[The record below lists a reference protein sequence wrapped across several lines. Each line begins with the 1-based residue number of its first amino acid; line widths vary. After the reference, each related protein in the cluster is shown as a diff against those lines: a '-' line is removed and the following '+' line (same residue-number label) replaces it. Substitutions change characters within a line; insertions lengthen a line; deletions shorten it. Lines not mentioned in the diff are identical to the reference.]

1 MKRFLSL
8 FIVIVMCTSLVA
20 PLTGA
25 KSPFTDVMESDW
37 YYKDVEAAYS
47 LGLINGKG
55 SADTYKPNDN
65 MTYAEAI
72 KLAACMHQS
81 YTEGKVTLTNGD
93 PWYQSYVDYCKEK
106 GIISKE
112 YNYNQLVTRLGYM
125 EIFAKALPDEA
136 LTDMNTVPK
145 NSIPDLPS
153 DTAGADSVYKMYRVG
168 IVAGV
173 DAKHNCNPSSNIK
186 RSEVAAILS
195 RMMDKTKRVSFD
207 TIATAP
213 IEEVPME
220 KFELPEKNQWE
231 NFAFNKKDGE
241 KGEKTVAEQRQE
253 ILDGMNLA
261 INTETVWKEIPE
273 YNPTVEKYKGIKAIT
288 YDGFEYK
295 GKKTKIF
302 AYVGFPE
309 GASAEN
315 KVPAVVLVHG
325 GGGHAYYKWVKIW
338 NDRGYAAIAMDTTG
352 YFPSAVNVG
361 ETEGNDPIGPWVY
374 GLTEDFAEEGYGNAP
389 KREYDTTYAEV
400 KDQWAYHGT
409 SQVILAH
416 NILRADERV
425 DINNIGITG
434 ISWGGVGT
442 AQVIGYDNRFSFAI
456 PIYGTAYLAND
467 MHAFSSFGN
476 DYVDALWAPERNLS
490 NAKDMPILWLA
501 YNDDNNFSVP
511 AYCDSYKHT
520 AGYNDKNL
528 LVMLGNWS
536 HSHSSGWGKEHSYIF
551 ADWITY
557 GKNGMVTF
565 VTQPKG
571 REVNCRINI
580 PENVTGSVVAY
591 AYTINAPMSYSKHD
605 KFGWG
610 SYTFL
615 DQKWER
621 KRSYLTVDKTTGTV
635 RGTLPE
641 EVKGYYIDLQYKVN
655 GKVVNSMSTYV
666 AID

>member
-1 MKRFLSL
+1 MKRTLA
-8 FIVIVMCTSLVA
+8 FILALITFAST
-20 PLTGA
+20 LTLCITA
-25 KSPFTDVMESDW
+25 ADFPFDDVKESDW
-37 YYKDVEAAYS
+37 YYTGVKEAYE

-55 SADTYKPNDN
+55 SATTYKPDEN

-72 KLAACMHQS
+72 KLAACMHQR
-81 YTEGKVTLTNGD
+81 YTEGKVTIENGEV
-93 PWYQSYVDYCKEK
+93 WYQPFVDYCKK
-106 GIISKE
+106 NGIISRDYD
-112 YNYNQLVTRLGYM
+112 YNTLVTRAGYM

-136 LTDMNTVPK
+136 LPEINVIPK
-145 NSIPDLPS
+145 NSIPDVMSDAEGAEGIYKLYKAGILAGS
-153 DTAGADSVYKMYRVG
+153 DT
-168 IVAGV
+168 
-173 DAKHNCNPSSNIK
+173 KHSCNPTSNIK

-220 KFELPEKNQWE
+220 KFETPEKKQWE
-231 NFAFNKKDGE
+231 GYTFGNKGD
-241 KGEKTVAEQRQE
+241 KTVAEQRQE

-261 INTETVWKEIPE
+261 INTETVWKEVPE
-273 YNPTVEKYKGIKAIT
+273 FNPTVEKYTHIKAIT

-295 GKKTKIF
+295 GQKTKVF

-325 GGGHAYYKWVKIW
+325 GGGHAYYKWVKLW
-338 NDRGYAAIAMDTTG
+338 NDKGYAAIAMDTTG

-361 ETEGNDPIGPWVY
+361 ETEGKDPRGEWVY
-374 GLTEDFAEEGYGNAP
+374 GLTPDFAEEGYGNAP
-389 KREYDTTYAEV
+389 SRVYNTTYTEV

-416 NILRADERV
+416 NILRGDERV
-425 DINNIGITG
+425 DVNNIGITG

-456 PIYGTAYLAND
+456 PIYGTAYLANE
-467 MHAFSSFGN
+467 MHSFSSFGN

-501 YNDDNNFSVP
+501 YNDDNNFSLP

-528 LVMLGNWS
+528 LVMLGSWS
-536 HSHSSGWGKEHSYIF
+536 HSHSSGWGKPHSYIF

-557 GKNGMVTF
+557 GEKGMVTF
-565 VTQPKG
+565 VTQPKE

-580 PENVTGSVVAY
+580 PKNVTGTVVAY
-591 AYTINAPMSYSKHD
+591 VYYITEPMSYSKFD

-610 SYTFL
+610 NSYMFL
-615 DQKWER
+615 TQKWQ
-621 KRSYLTVDKTTGTV
+621 KTRSWLTVDKTTGTV
-635 RGTLPE
+635 SGTIPAE
-641 EVKGYYIDLQYKVN
+641 AKGYYIELQYKVD
-655 GKVVNSMSTYV
+655 KQVCQSSSIYV
-666 AID
+666 ALDD